1 VDLSLAPL
9 ELYEVIFI
17 AKRLD
22 LNFVVLDLNL
32 SGCSVDAESGAFLV
46 QAIGKHKSLQSVR
59 LDNNLLADDGARS
72 LGRQIRDNVCIRK
85 LDVSYNA
92 ISDTGLAALLF
103 GLLMG
108 PPPPKPKEKVAL
120 AKLKTANALIRQ
132 NATLKLGNHSPI
144 SGAPKNGSAES
155 PAAKGTG
162 KEDDADVG
170 KEFTSKAGDELGKEV
185 SGEAKTNELVQG
197 DESKESTEAQLVVAE
212 SSETVGNS
220 SGDDEEEAT
229 LATEEK
235 ENDDEDDDDEPVML
249 DEEAAAAAGLG
260 PAVRKVVTKDQT
272 TVDLMALV
280 GPPPLQELDL
290 SGNVLGA

>member
-1 VDLSLAPL
+1 
-9 ELYEVIFI
+9 
-17 AKRLD
+17 
-22 LNFVVLDLNL
+22 
-32 SGCSVDAESGAFLV
+32 
-46 QAIGKHKSLQSVR
+46 
-59 LDNNLLADDGARS
+59 
-72 LGRQIRDNVCIRK
+72 
-85 LDVSYNA
+85 
-92 ISDTGLAALLF
+92 
-103 GLLMG
+103 
-108 PPPPKPKEKVAL
+108 
-120 AKLKTANALIRQ
+120 
-132 NATLKLGNHSPI
+132 
-144 SGAPKNGSAES
+144 
-155 PAAKGTG
+155 
-162 KEDDADVG
+162 
-170 KEFTSKAGDELGKEV
+170 
-185 SGEAKTNELVQG
+185 
-197 DESKESTEAQLVVAE
+197 VVAE

>member
-120 AKLKTANALIRQ
+120 AKLKTANA
-132 NATLKLGNHSPI
+132 ALKLGNHSPI

-162 KEDDADVG
+162 KEDDVG
-170 KEFTSKAGDELGKEV
+170 KEITSKAGDEVGKEV